1 MAQND
6 NAAVYW
12 LILVTSISS
21 VTSALLYLFQRCC
34 GNCSGNIANV
44 CFQIFANSL
53 EVREETL
60 YQVTNLLTLPRI
72 FHQLEL
78 QTFKVIW
85 NHDANAQ
92 TGDFVQYGWLR
103 LPTKS
108 YVLAF
113 LAVCGVTHFVYI
125 AFNLKTVE
133 IVGPVPAIHALINL
147 SNLAATSAL
156 EEAQLES
163 GPGILFVFFAAARSY
178 INKT

>member
-1 MAQND
+1 M
-6 NAAVYW
+6 
-12 LILVTSISS
+12 
-21 VTSALLYLFQRCC
+21 
-34 GNCSGNIANV
+34 
-44 CFQIFANSL
+44 

-103 LPTKS
+103 LLTTS

-113 LAVCGVTHFVYI
+113 LAVCSVTHYVFISVD
-125 AFNLKTVE
+125 LKTVE
-133 IVGPVPAIHALINL
+133 IVGPVPAIHTLIDL
-147 SNLAATSAL
+147 SNLAATSSL
-156 EEAQLES
+156 EEAQLET
-163 GPGILFVFFAAARSY
+163 LR
-178 INKT
+178 